1 MGVTFLLDTHVF
13 LWLLGQ
19 PERIDAGVR
28 ATLAARD
35 NTLLVS
41 AASALEVATKVRIGK
56 LSAPGLLE
64 SWDSRVAEMAAV
76 ELDVT
81 SRHATL
87 AGSLAWDHRDP
98 FDRLLAAQAIL
109 ENATLVTIDRHL
121 LALPGLRCLTWVT

>member
-13 LWLLGQ
+13 LWLLAE
-19 PERIDAGVR
+19 PDRIDAQVLT
-28 ATLAARD
+28 TLAARD

-41 AASALEVATKVRIGK
+41 AASAMEVATKVYIGK
-56 LSAPGLLE
+56 LTAPGLPE
-64 SWDSRVAEMAAV
+64 SWTSRVIDMGAI

-87 AGSLAWDHRDP
+87 AGSLAWQHRDP

-109 ENATLVTIDRHL
+109 ENATLVTVDRNL
-121 LALPGLRCLTWVT
+121 LTLPGLRSLTW

>member
-1 MGVTFLLDTHVF
+1 MGVTYLLDTHVF
-13 LWLLGQ
+13 LWLLSE
-19 PERIDAGVR
+19 PLRIDAEVR
-28 ATLAARD
+28 ETLASRE

-56 LSAPGLLE
+56 LIAPGLVE
-64 SWDSRVAEMAAV
+64 SWESRVKGLAAQ

-87 AGSLAWDHRDP
+87 AGSLAWEHRDP

-109 ENATLVTIDRHL
+109 ENATLVTVDRNL
-121 LALPGLRCLTWVT
+121 LALPGVRSLTW